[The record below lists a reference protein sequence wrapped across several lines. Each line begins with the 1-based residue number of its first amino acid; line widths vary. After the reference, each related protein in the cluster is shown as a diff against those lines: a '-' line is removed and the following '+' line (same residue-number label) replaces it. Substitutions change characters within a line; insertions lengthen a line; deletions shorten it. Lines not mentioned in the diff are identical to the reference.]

1 MQRRYAI
8 VALAISKF
16 CEGFFRMALC
26 ATEWMEGHGYARE
39 LQIMHS
45 RPRFIRPGYRE
56 IAGAGFSLVVACEGL
71 KSQARYS
78 IANGMH
84 KSVSFNNAANA
95 KSDAERAEQAP
106 TTSMG
111 IAALSLS
118 LSLSLSLLQINMKPS
133 SAISHFPSR
142 SVLLTGR
149 LIAYA

>member
-118 LSLSLSLLQINMKPS
+118 LSLSLSAAN
-133 SAISHFPSR
+133 
-142 SVLLTGR
+142 
-149 LIAYA
+149 